1 MVVRFLA
8 LLIVFFLSI
17 FVYTMMGG
25 AIVQLLNARGI
36 VDWDVSY
43 VDVALFVT
51 MIEVIRLWSKS
62 IGQGRPE

>member
-36 VDWDVSY
+36 IDWDVSY